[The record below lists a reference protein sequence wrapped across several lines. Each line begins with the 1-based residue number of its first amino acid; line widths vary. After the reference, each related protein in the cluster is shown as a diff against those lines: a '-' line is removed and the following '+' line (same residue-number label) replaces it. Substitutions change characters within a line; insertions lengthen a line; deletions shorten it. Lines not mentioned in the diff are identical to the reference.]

1 MSEKLIVK
9 NFGPVKDAE
18 LELKKVTIFIGPQGS
33 GKSTLAKLVAICKDG
48 ERSFLRSE
56 IPVSYNYNESYYGL
70 KTFKNEKSFFSFSSD
85 ILKLSN
91 KGAMTEI
98 TLNEL
103 GEILEKDG
111 KTIKNKLSKDLENQN
126 LDNMSK
132 ELRRFDADLEYAKMF
147 YKYNITSTTYIP
159 ENRSSVTYLSSSLFG
174 LMNNDVNLPKILT
187 AFGNK
192 YSIAST
198 NDAKEDIRFVKVEG
212 HIIGSKKPK
221 YIELFDLQFQH
232 RDGQDFLID
241 TKNNYEINLKDS
253 ASGMQS
259 SIPLILVVRHEYS
272 QGNKHF
278 IIEEPELNLFP
289 TTQKELVGYLADK
302 CTQNGNELLM
312 TTHSPYIL
320 TALNNLIFAFQ
331 VAQVLPDRADEIAQI
346 IPREQWLNPDDVAAY
361 YVGEDEN
368 REKGGVHSIFN
379 RKTGLIGQNELDETS
394 EELGD
399 EFDALMNI
407 YRTRKRETVN

>member
-1 MSEKLIVK
+1 MNEKLTVK
-9 NFGPVKDAE
+9 NFGPIKNAE

-56 IPVSYNYNESYYGL
+56 VPVSYNYNESYYGL
-70 KTFKNEKSFFSFSSD
+70 KSFKNEKSFFSFSSD

-91 KGAMTEI
+91 IGAMTEI
-98 TLNEL
+98 TPTKL
-103 GEILEKDG
+103 GESLEKDG
-111 KTIKNKLSKDLENQN
+111 KAINEKLKLDLGNQN

-132 ELRRFDADLEYAKMF
+132 ELHQFDANLEYAKMF

-198 NDAKEDIRFVKVEG
+198 NDAKEDMRFVKAEG

-241 TKNNYEINLKDS
+241 TNNDYEVNLKDS

-259 SIPLILVVRHEYS
+259 TIPLILVVRHEYS
-272 QGNKHF
+272 FVNKHF
-278 IIEEPELNLFP
+278 IVEEPELNLFP
-289 TTQKELVGYLADK
+289 TTQKQLVGYLADK

-312 TTHSPYIL
+312 TTHSPYVLSAI
-320 TALNNLIFAFQ
+320 NNLIFAYK
-331 VAQVLPDRADEIAQI
+331 VAHEVPEKAEEVAQI
-346 IPREQWLNPDDVAAY
+346 IPREQWLNPEDVAAY
-361 YVGEDEN
+361 YVADGTVKSIIA
-368 REKGGVHSIFN
+368 EKF
-379 RKTGLIGQNELDETS
+379 GLIGENELDAIS
-394 EELGD
+394 EDIAGERDDL
-399 EFDALMNI
+399 FRILKSK
-407 YRTRKRETVN
+407 KRETVN

>member
-1 MSEKLIVK
+1 MNEKLTVK
-9 NFGPVKDAE
+9 NFGPIKNAE

-56 IPVSYNYNESYYGL
+56 VPVSYNYNESYYGL
-70 KTFKNEKSFFSFSSD
+70 KSFKNEKSFFSFSSD

-91 KGAMTEI
+91 IGAMTEI
-98 TLNEL
+98 TPTKL
-103 GEILEKDG
+103 GESLEKDG
-111 KTIKNKLSKDLENQN
+111 KAINEKLKLDLGNQN

-132 ELRRFDADLEYAKMF
+132 ELHQFDANLEYAKMF

-198 NDAKEDIRFVKVEG
+198 NDAKEDMRFVKAEG

-241 TKNNYEINLKDS
+241 TNNDYEVNLKDS

-259 SIPLILVVRHEYS
+259 TIPLILVVRHEYS
-272 QGNKHF
+272 FVNKHF

-289 TTQKELVGYLADK
+289 TTQKQLVGYLADK
-302 CTQNGNELLM
+302 CTQNGNELLI
-312 TTHSPYIL
+312 TTHSPYVLSAI
-320 TALNNLIFAFQ
+320 NNLIFAYK
-331 VAQVLPDRADEIAQI
+331 VAHEVPEKAEEVEQI
-346 IPREQWLNPDDVAAY
+346 IPREQWLNPNEVAAY
-361 YVGEDEN
+361 YVADGTATSIIDGGE
-368 REKGGVHSIFN
+368 
-379 RKTGLIGQNELDETS
+379 GLIGENELDAIS
-394 EELGD
+394 EDISGERDQL
-399 EFDALMNI
+399 FKILKSK
-407 YRTRKRETVN
+407 KRETVY